1 MKNWFIGKNPDARKD
16 WRLEEKGM
24 TGWDGWMAQWTWVWA
39 SSRSWWWTGKP
50 VMLWSM
56 GLQRVRHDWAEL
68 NWTELNPLA
77 GHCAEDQRGTDMNK
91 LEDEQVTHLMRGLYI
106 KQWGFGRENTQ
117 HGDEFLVFTPVFKY
131 FDDFQIG
138 EKLDLFR
145 AVAEEKTTGT
155 YFSSPPKCSVIPVL
169 GSWYEHWH
177 SRNQRTKM
185 DWNGCI

>member
-1 MKNWFIGKNPDARKD
+1 MWRTDSLEKTLMLGKIEG
-16 WRLEEKGM
+16 WRRR
-24 TGWDGWMAQWTWVWA
+24 GWQDEMVEWLNGHEFEQAPGVGDGQGSLSCCGPWGCKESDT
-39 SSRSWWWTGKP
+39 T
-50 VMLWSM
+50 
-56 GLQRVRHDWAEL
+56 EL

-185 DWNGCI
+185 DWDGWI